1 MSEHAQE
8 KALRLPAT
16 INSLTTLG
24 VALRQFLSSLPVSE
38 AWIYPLDLAL
48 CEAASNIIRHGYHDD
63 ASACYQV
70 SFSHDGRAVTVKLCD
85 SGVPVPE
92 EKRQPPVMDP
102 DALLTLESLSEGG
115 RGMQLIF
122 SGVDRVSYHQGKTEN
137 QLTLV
142 KALP

>member
-1 MSEHAQE
+1 VTEHVPE
-8 KALRLPAT
+8 KELRLPAT

-24 VALRQFLSSLPVSE
+24 VALRQFLAALPVKE
-38 AWIYPLDLAL
+38 NWIYPLDLAL

-63 ASACYQV
+63 PTAHYRVC
-70 SFSHDGRAVTVKLCD
+70 FSHDDRAVTVKLYD

-92 EKRQPPVMDP
+92 EKRQPPVIDP
-102 DALLTLESLSEGG
+102 DAPLTLESLSEGG

-137 QLTLV
+137 QLTLL
-142 KALP
+142 KTLP